1 MNIQQTIEWV
11 VVGSI
16 VLLWNLYL
24 IYKMKKDDI

>member
-1 MNIQQTIEWV
+1 MNIQQTLEWV

>member
-1 MNIQQTIEWV
+1 MNIQQTIEWI
-11 VVGSI
+11 VVGGI